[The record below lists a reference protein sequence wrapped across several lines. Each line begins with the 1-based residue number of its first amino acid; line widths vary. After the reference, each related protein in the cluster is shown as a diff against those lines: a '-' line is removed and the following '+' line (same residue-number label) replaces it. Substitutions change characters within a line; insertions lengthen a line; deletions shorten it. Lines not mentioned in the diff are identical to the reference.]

1 MLAMPGPAPDVYLH
15 IGAMKTGT
23 SYLQQLLVENKRAL
37 ADDEVLFPGEPG
49 WGEQVRGVR
58 DVLGLAADDEM
69 RVSMRGAWDRLLA
82 EIERF
87 DGRAAVLSMEFMSFA
102 RQPRAQALVESL
114 APSDVHVIL
123 TVRDAGRVLPAQW
136 QESTQNRGTAS
147 WADYTAAVLEGPESG
162 NRVWRTSMRAL
173 NIPRMLS
180 VWAPLVPPERLH
192 VVLVPPPGAPSTLLW
207 ERFAGA
213 VGVDPDRYRPPRK
226 RRNES
231 LGYASA
237 DLMRRANVDL
247 RELPLTSYQRTAKA
261 YLCKQVL
268 AARTGEPNI
277 PMTSGLAGFAA
288 QWNQTMTEAIAATG
302 GRIHGDLADLDGR
315 PAATTESIE
324 PLPQSEL
331 LDAASDAVSGLQ
343 QLVAERQRRLDS
355 MRAERARADL
365 SEEQPES
372 YAGGDHADRDR
383 ALASW
388 VGARD
393 PVAAAVSEVVS
404 VARRAAELRLE
415 RRRMT
420 GSETTPRTTPGPAA
434 RARQLATAAVRRL
447 RR

>member
-1 MLAMPGPAPDVYLH
+1 MPGPAPDVYLH

-23 SYLQQLLVENKRAL
+23 SYLQQLLVENKQAL
-37 ADDEVLFPGEPG
+37 ADDGVLFPGDPG

-58 DVLGLAADDEM
+58 DVLKLAADDEM
-69 RVSMRGAWDRLLA
+69 RESMQGAWDRLLA
-82 EIERF
+82 EIGSHG
-87 DGRAAVLSMEFMSFA
+87 GRAALMSMEFMSFA
-102 RQPRAQALVESL
+102 RPPRARALVESL

-207 ERFAGA
+207 ERFAAA
-213 VGVDPDRYRPPRK
+213 VGVDPAHYRPPRK

-247 RELPLTSYQRTAKA
+247 RDLPLSSYQRTVKS

-268 AARTGEPNI
+268 AARTGEPSI
-277 PMTSGLAGFAA
+277 TMTSALAGFAA
-288 QWNQTMTEAIAATG
+288 GWNQTMTDAIAATDG
-302 GRIHGDLADLDGR
+302 QVYGDLDDLDVQ
-315 PAATTESIE
+315 PANTIESIE
-324 PLPQSEL
+324 PLSQKSL
-331 LDAASDAVSGLQ
+331 LDAAADAVSGLQ
-343 QLVAERQRRLDS
+343 ELVDQRQRRLDS
-355 MRAERARADL
+355 MRAERGGDDDPV
-365 SEEQPES
+365 EESES
-372 YAGGDHADRDR
+372 YPGADDAQRDR
-383 ALASW
+383 VRASW
-388 VGARD
+388 AGAKD
-393 PVAAAVSEVVS
+393 PVAAAVSEVVA
-404 VARRAAELRLE
+404 VARRAADLRLE

-420 GSETTPRTTPGPAA
+420 SPRGTREPAA
-434 RARQLATAAVRRL
+434 QRPRARDLAVAALRRL